1 MHKCSNPVSPTCEL
15 TGFFC
20 LFFFLLCSAPHY
32 HLSNKSSLLYKTSL
46 SKCNLMLFLIS
57 FEIISHQ
64 LSHLCVF
71 SIFLFSLS
79 SSSGFSLSVPSLDL
93 PLHFPGGSDG
103 KESACRR
110 PGFDPLEGRS
120 PGEGNDYLLQTVF
133 LPGELHGERSWW
145 ATVHGVAK
153 SWTWLSD

>member
-1 MHKCSNPVSPTCEL
+1 
-15 TGFFC
+15 
-20 LFFFLLCSAPHY
+20 
-32 HLSNKSSLLYKTSL
+32 
-46 SKCNLMLFLIS
+46 MLFLIS

-120 PGEGNDYLLQTVF
+120 PGEGNDYSRQFSCLENCMERGAGGLQSMGLQRV
-133 LPGELHGERSWW
+133 GHGSV
-145 ATVHGVAK
+145 TNTFTFFPLGLTDMVN
-153 SWTWLSD
+153 L